1 MNSLKKVSK
10 MELYKE
16 EIIELYE
23 DSVRSDGFDAEYF
36 NEKITGHLEA
46 AKVDD
51 NRDIQEFQDVLKSI
65 ADLHWSEIH
74 FKDKKVA

>member
-1 MNSLKKVSK
+1 MNSLKKVNK
-10 MELYKE
+10 IELYKE
-16 EIIELYE
+16 EIIVLYE

-46 AKVDD
+46 AKVDESI
-51 NRDIQEFQDVLKSI
+51 DISEFQEVLKSI
-65 ADLHWSEIH
+65 ADLHWSEIR

>member
-10 MELYKE
+10 IELYKE

-36 NEKITGHLEA
+36 NEKISGHLEA
-46 AKVDD
+46 AKIDD
-51 NRDIQEFQDVLKSI
+51 TIDIIEFQKVLKDI
-65 ADLHWSEIH
+65 ADSHWSEIK